1 MVSTTV
7 EGRSMAFVIRD
18 QVFASAPWA
27 TPVLDAK
34 SAPLPTLRWGI
45 FVIPRVSIIS
55 MGVDV

>member
-1 MVSTTV
+1 
-7 EGRSMAFVIRD
+7 MAFVIRD